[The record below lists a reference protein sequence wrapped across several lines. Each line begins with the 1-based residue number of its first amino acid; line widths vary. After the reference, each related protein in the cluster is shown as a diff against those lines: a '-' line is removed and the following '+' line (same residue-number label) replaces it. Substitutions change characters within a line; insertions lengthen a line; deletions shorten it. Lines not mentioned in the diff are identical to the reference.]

1 MSGVLNS
8 VAALGALFLQ
18 FVSAL
23 GGFALLL
30 AKILARTVA
39 ILKRPRLIAAQVH
52 FLGNHS
58 LAIILVAGLFV
69 GLVLGLQGYYTLR
82 RYGSEEALG
91 VLVAL
96 SLVRE
101 LGPVIE
107 RSCLRAGRVPR
118 LRPRSA
124 S

>member
-30 AKILARTVA
+30 AKILARTAA

-69 GLVLGLQGYYTLR
+69 GLVLGLQGYY
-82 RYGSEEALG
+82 
-91 VLVAL
+91 L
-96 SLVRE
+96 SL
-101 LGPVIE
+101 IHI
-107 RSCLRAGRVPR
+107 
-118 LRPRSA
+118 
-124 S
+124 